1 MNFDFLRECNAQTE
15 ELQKIYN
22 AIIDELES
30 AEIKYWSEPQKSGIL
45 LRGVAEKICRIY
57 NIYFEI
63 GCPKNYSL
71 EDFLCYTNDD
81 AHNALVS
88 RFLSGVRKE
97 QRDRLNKLRVLGDD
111 CIWGEDAPNQGMSLE
126 DRMGQNVKRMMETMM
141 ETLKDMC
148 IRIHKRTDWAGR
160 TFLESELPGQ
170 KKEPVEV
177 VVIPD
182 GKAVKYKNI
191 KEKIK
196 KIFMVSGRQTC

>member
-1 MNFDFLRECNAQTE
+1 MNFDFLKACNVDTE

-22 AIIDELES
+22 AIIDELEN
-30 AEIKYWSEPQKSGIL
+30 AEIKYWSDPQKCGIL
-45 LRGVAEKICRIY
+45 LRSVAEKVCRIY

-71 EDFLCYTNDD
+71 EEFLCYTNDD

-111 CIWGEDAPNQGMSLE
+111 CIWGEDAPDQGMTLE
-126 DRMGQNVKRMMETMM
+126 DRMAQNAKRMMEIMM
-141 ETLKDMC
+141 ETLKEMC
-148 IRIHKRTDWAGR
+148 ARIHKRTDLAKR
-160 TFLESELPGQ
+160 TFLESDLPE
-170 KKEPVEV
+170 KKAKIVETV
-177 VVIPD
+177 VMPD
-182 GKAVKYKNI
+182 GKTAGYKNI

-196 KIFMVSGRQTC
+196 KIFMVSDRETC